1 MEQASSATDLSAIK
15 RFRREVEQAID
26 DGIIAGDKE
35 KAQLMDY
42 VDQVIDSQ
50 SVLVEFVAYLSRF
63 ELTRT
68 PEDRKSGPVRAIF
81 RYRDSNGQEQ
91 EGVISAETI
100 DTMRR
105 DIENAIADIPKVQR
119 ALTRRRGGVVAQTA
133 KANLKAFFDNLNR
146 QHLLDVD
153 IIVPAGPRGNGG
165 RATVNVLD
173 TGIRSSGFYDD
184 VGLIPTNAVH
194 SVLRAYA
201 LNRKDIGQYGLFLVS
216 RDKQNRSYING
227 SYIIPDQKMQQDLLP
242 LVNGNQQQLAQL
254 LQPFHSKV
262 AKQMVKIATD
272 LQGMGLPATTTVV
285 SITVLAS
292 HIRQLGTGSADQGLL
307 SLPQVQQRF
316 PQGQVPQAGAKR
328 NKQQAEAYR
337 AAVAPVEQ
345 KIVDTS
351 NALKGIGKGMELA
364 NREAGLVSPARR

>member
-1 MEQASSATDLSAIK
+1 MAQADSTTDLSAIK
-15 RFRREVEQAID
+15 RFRREVEQAIN
-26 DGIIAGDKE
+26 DGLIAGEKE

-50 SVLVEFVAYLSRF
+50 SVLLEFIAYLSRF

-68 PEDRKSGPVRAIF
+68 PEERKSGPVQAFF
-81 RYRDSNGQEQ
+81 RYRDSNGGEQ
-91 EGVISAETI
+91 QGTISAEAI

-133 KANLKAFFDNLNR
+133 KANLKAFFDNLNN
-146 QHLLDVD
+146 QKLLDVD
-153 IIVPAGPRGNGG
+153 IIINNQPAR
-165 RATVNVLD
+165 VNVLD
-173 TGIRSSGFYDD
+173 TGIRSSGFYDN

-201 LNRKDIGQYGLFLVS
+201 LNRKDANAQTGLFLTS
-216 RDKQNRSYING
+216 RDKSGRAFING
-227 SYIIPDQKMQQDLLP
+227 SYIVPDQKLQQDLMVLAG
-242 LVNGNQQQLAQL
+242 NNQQQLAQL
-254 LQPFHSKV
+254 LEPFHSKV

-272 LQGMGLPATTTVV
+272 LQNMGLPADTPVV

-292 HIRQLGTGSADQGLL
+292 RIRQLGTGSADQGLL
-307 SLPQVQQRF
+307 QLPQVQQRF

-328 NKQQAEAYR
+328 NKQQAEVYR

-345 KIVDTS
+345 RIIDTS

-364 NREAGLVSPARR
+364 NRQAGLVSPARR